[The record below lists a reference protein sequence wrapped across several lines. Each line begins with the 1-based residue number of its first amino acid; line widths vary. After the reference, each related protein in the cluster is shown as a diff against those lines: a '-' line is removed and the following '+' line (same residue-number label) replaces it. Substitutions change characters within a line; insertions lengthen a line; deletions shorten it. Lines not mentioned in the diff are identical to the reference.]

1 MGYAVYHAEKGKIS
15 SGGIG
20 AHIDRAKGFEHTYR
34 HADPAL
40 AHLNRSFEI
49 KAHCNKLLHVAVSD
63 RIGEGY
69 TGKKAIRKDA
79 VRYQTHVLTGSHQ
92 DMHRIFSNPDTA
104 DAWIKANMQ
113 FMADE
118 FGRENIVR
126 FVLHRDE
133 KTPHLHVVTVPLT
146 QDGRLSAKEIM
157 GNRKAMQ
164 LRQDRYAEAMQA
176 FGLQRGIRNTGIKH
190 ESAKEYYARI
200 EEAMKEARGSEIT
213 LSKDFLGRYK
223 KESVDK
229 LEDVVKSLKIALKSK
244 EDKVLQFAKDIEQTS
259 AKHEYQIQGLTEKL
273 QQAGRKIGVLLHND
287 NERRRLLQ
295 IEFNKQ
301 LKKLSNDVYRLG
313 QEGRGDKNQGID
325 ELIRKHMR
333 EVNPEANPWETLKRL
348 GSQEKI
354 QEHLSQTYDEGKRSI
369 DRGMRR

>member
-34 HADPAL
+34 HADPKL

-49 KAHCNKLLHVAVSD
+49 NAHCSKLLHVAVAD

-79 VRYQTHVLTGSHQ
+79 VRYQTHVLTGSHE

-164 LRQDRYAEAMQA
+164 LRQDRYAQAMQA

-200 EEAMKEARGSEIT
+200 EEAMKEVQGGEIT

-223 KESVDK
+223 KEGVDELK
-229 LEDVVKSLKIALKSK
+229 DVVKSLKVALKSK
-244 EDKVLQFAKDIEQTS
+244 EDKILQSAKDIEQTS
-259 AKHEYQIQGLTEKL
+259 AKHEHQIQGLTEKL
-273 QQAGRKIGVLLHND
+273 QQINRKIDVLLYDD
-287 NERRRLLQ
+287 NARRKLLQ
-295 IEFNKQ
+295 SKFNKQ
-301 LKKLSNDVYRLG
+301 LEKLSSDVYRLG
-313 QEGRGDKNQGID
+313 QEDRGDKNQGID
-325 ELIRKHMR
+325 ELIRRHMR

-348 GSQEKI
+348 GNQEKI
-354 QEHLSQTYDEGKRSI
+354 QEDLSLKYDQGKSSI
-369 DRGMRR
+369 GRGMSR

>member
-34 HADPAL
+34 HADPKL

-49 KAHCNKLLHVAVSD
+49 NAHCSKLLHVAVAD

-79 VRYQTHVLTGSHQ
+79 VRYQTHVLTGSHE

-118 FGRENIVR
+118 FGRDNIVR

-164 LRQDRYAEAMQA
+164 LRQDRYAQAMQA

-200 EEAMKEARGSEIT
+200 EEAMKEVQGGEIT

-223 KESVDK
+223 EK
-229 LEDVVKSLKIALKSK
+229 DVVQLMETLKSLKIALKSQT
-244 EDKVLQFAKDIEQTS
+244 DKGIQATKDIEQTS
-259 AKHEYQIQGLTEKL
+259 AKHEYQVQRLTDRL
-273 QQAGRKIGVLLHND
+273 QQVSLQRDTVAYDD
-287 NERRRLLQ
+287 NARRRFVQ
-295 IEFNKQ
+295 EEFNKQ
-301 LKKLSNDVYRLG
+301 LEKLSRDAYRLG
-313 QEGRGDKNQGID
+313 QEDRGDKNQGID

-348 GSQEKI
+348 GNQEKI
-354 QEHLSQTYDEGKRSI
+354 QEDLSLKYDQGKSSI
-369 DRGMRR
+369 DRGMSR

>member
-49 KAHCNKLLHVAVSD
+49 NAHCNKLLHVAVAD

-164 LRQDRYAEAMQA
+164 LRQDRYAQAMQA

-200 EEAMKEARGSEIT
+200 KGAMKEVQGGEIT

-223 KESVDK
+223 EK
-229 LEDVVKSLKIALKSK
+229 DVTQLMETLKSLKIALKSQT
-244 EDKVLQFAKDIEQTS
+244 DKGLQATKDIKQTS
-259 AKHEYQIQGLTEKL
+259 AKHEYQVQRLTDRL
-273 QQAGRKIGVLLHND
+273 QQVSQQRDTVAYDD
-287 NERRRLLQ
+287 NARRRFVQ
-295 IEFNKQ
+295 EEFNKQ
-301 LKKLSNDVYRLG
+301 LEKLSRDAYRLG
-313 QEGRGDKNQGID
+313 QEDRGDKNQGID
-325 ELIRKHMR
+325 ELIRRHMR
-333 EVNPEANPWETLKRL
+333 EFNPKANPWETLRKL
-348 GSQEKI
+348 GNQEKI
-354 QEHLSQTYDEGKRSI
+354 QEDLSLKYDQGKSSI
-369 DRGMRR
+369 GRGMSR

>member
-49 KAHCNKLLHVAVSD
+49 NAHCNKLLHVAVSD

-190 ESAKEYYARI
+190 ESAKEYYARM

-229 LEDVVKSLKIALKSK
+229 LKDVVKSLKIALKSK

-259 AKHEYQIQGLTEKL
+259 AKHEYQVQRLTDRL
-273 QQAGRKIGVLLHND
+273 QQVSQQRDTVAYDD
-287 NERRRLLQ
+287 NARRRFVQ
-295 IEFNKQ
+295 EEFNKQ
-301 LKKLSNDVYRLG
+301 LEKLSRDAYRLG
-313 QEGRGDKNQGID
+313 QEDRGDKNQGID
-325 ELIRKHMR
+325 ELIRRHMR
-333 EVNPEANPWETLKRL
+333 EFNPKANPWETLRKL
-348 GSQEKI
+348 GNQEKI
-354 QEHLSQTYDEGKRSI
+354 QEDLSLKYDQGKSSI
-369 DRGMRR
+369 GRGMSR

>member
-34 HADPAL
+34 HADPKL

-49 KAHCNKLLHVAVSD
+49 NAHCSKLLHVAVAD

-79 VRYQTHVLTGSHQ
+79 VRYQTHVLTGSHE

-118 FGRENIVR
+118 FGRDNIVR

-164 LRQDRYAEAMQA
+164 LRQDRYAQAMQA

-200 EEAMKEARGSEIT
+200 EEAMKEVQGGEIT

-223 KESVDK
+223 EK
-229 LEDVVKSLKIALKSK
+229 DVVQLMETLKSLKIALKSQT
-244 EDKVLQFAKDIEQTS
+244 DKGIQATKDIEQTS
-259 AKHEYQIQGLTEKL
+259 AKHEYQVQRLTDRL
-273 QQAGRKIGVLLHND
+273 QQVSLQRDTVAYDD
-287 NERRRLLQ
+287 NARRRFVQ
-295 IEFNKQ
+295 EEFNKQ
-301 LKKLSNDVYRLG
+301 LEKLSRDAYRLG
-313 QEGRGDKNQGID
+313 QEDRGDKNQGID

-333 EVNPEANPWETLKRL
+333 EFNPKANPWETLRKL
-348 GSQEKI
+348 GNQEEI
-354 QEHLSQTYDEGKRSI
+354 QEDLSLKYDQGKSSI
-369 DRGMRR
+369 GRGMSR

>member
-34 HADPAL
+34 HADPKL

-49 KAHCNKLLHVAVSD
+49 NAHCSKLLHVAVAD

-79 VRYQTHVLTGSHQ
+79 VRYQTHVLTGSHE

-118 FGRENIVR
+118 FGRDNIVR

-164 LRQDRYAEAMQA
+164 LRQDRYAQAMQA

-200 EEAMKEARGSEIT
+200 EEAMKEVQGGEIT

-223 KESVDK
+223 EK
-229 LEDVVKSLKIALKSK
+229 DVVQLMETLKSLKIALKSQT
-244 EDKVLQFAKDIEQTS
+244 DKGIQATKDIEQTS
-259 AKHEYQIQGLTEKL
+259 AKHEYQVQRLTDRL
-273 QQAGRKIGVLLHND
+273 QQVSLQRDTVAYDD
-287 NERRRLLQ
+287 NARRRFVQ
-295 IEFNKQ
+295 EEFNKQ
-301 LKKLSNDVYRLG
+301 LEKLSRDAYRLG
-313 QEGRGDKNQGID
+313 QEDRGDKNQGID

-333 EVNPEANPWETLKRL
+333 EVNPEANPWETLRKL
-348 GSQEKI
+348 GNQEEI
-354 QEHLSQTYDEGKRSI
+354 QEDLSLKYDQGKSSI
-369 DRGMRR
+369 GRGMSR